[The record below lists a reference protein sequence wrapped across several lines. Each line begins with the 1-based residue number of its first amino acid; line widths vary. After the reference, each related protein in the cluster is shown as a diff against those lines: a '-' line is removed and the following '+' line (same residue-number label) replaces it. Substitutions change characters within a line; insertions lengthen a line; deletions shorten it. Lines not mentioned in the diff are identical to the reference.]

1 MQTNEAPIQTP
12 MDQPM
17 DTGPMVPTSPG
28 GKSLIGI
35 VLAIVVVVAVG
46 GYFAYGK
53 FGTPDAQK
61 LLSDA
66 YFKSKD
72 VKSYSLDNTVSV
84 QGITLT
90 PALAGGTETTIT
102 FTDKGS
108 IDVQDKQNA
117 KIALDF
123 DLNTGQI
130 NGEDYSLSGSLRLL
144 GSTDM
149 YLKITKFPL
158 AVTKDP
164 SFSSSPF
171 TALKD
176 KWIHIPLN
184 NPTGSSAP
192 GLGIF
197 QGISNGAQQKAAEQ
211 YIKDIYEVLD
221 NVTLTKALNIRDGG
235 SINGESTYQVTFELD
250 KEGVKKLIVDLSSKF
265 GQKVSSAEVNEIG
278 DQLKKIDLTGEMWIA
293 KSSRLPMKYI
303 LKATPHIEQMPNL
316 QIMLTNVFSDY
327 NKQVTIEAPQGAV
340 ESKDIFGGGM
350 FPGF

>member
-1 MQTNEAPIQTP
+1 
-12 MDQPM
+12 
-17 DTGPMVPTSPG
+17 MVPPSFG

-72 VKSYSLDNTVSV
+72 VKSYNLDNTFSI

-90 PALAGGTETTIT
+90 PALAGGTETTVT
-102 FTDKGS
+102 FTSKAGVD
-108 IDVQDKQNA
+108 IQDKQNA
-117 KIALDF
+117 KFSLDF
-123 DLNTGQI
+123 DLNTGEI
-130 NGEDYSLSGSLRLL
+130 NGEDYSLSGNLKLL

-149 YLKITKFPL
+149 YLKIIKFPL
-158 AVTKDP
+158 AITKVV

-171 TALKD
+171 AALKD

-184 NPTGSSAP
+184 NPTGSVTP
-192 GLGIF
+192 GLGVL
-197 QGISNGAQQKAAEQ
+197 QGIEKGAQQKVAEQ
-211 YIKDIYEVLD
+211 YIEDIYDVLD
-221 NVTLTKALNIRDGG
+221 DATITKALSVRDGG
-235 SINGESTYQVTFELD
+235 TINGESTYQVAFELD

-265 GQKVSSAEVNEIG
+265 GQKVSSAEINEIG

-293 KSSRLPMKYI
+293 KSSRLPMKYV
-303 LKATPHIEQMPNL
+303 LKITPHIEQMPNL
-316 QIMLTNVFSDY
+316 QIMLTHVFSDY
-327 NKQVTIEAPQGAV
+327 NKEVTIEAPQGAV
-340 ESKDIFGGGM
+340 ESKDIFGGGSGM